1 MADRRMCQSAVVESD
16 LFLDLPVGAQAL
28 YFHLGMHAD
37 DDGFVNGPRQIARK
51 LRRPAKEL
59 QLLIDSGF
67 LLNFDGIV
75 VITHWRVANTLKLD
89 RLKMLNYPHIAQKL
103 YLAPTK
109 AYSLPPQGESES
121 LLEIRNQF
129 LAPYRNR
136 KVSKGKVKEDK
147 VREDKIREDKIKENK
162 VVEVAE
168 ENPDQPDAAP
178 TAKSAFHFLTGKL
191 GKGVVLLSEEQMED
205 LLDKLGLD
213 GFDYYVEKLADFIL
227 RNQANVSNHY
237 ATILKWWQ
245 QDKGVV

>member
-1 MADRRMCQSAVVESD
+1 MADRRMFHSAVVESD

-75 VITHWRVANTLKLD
+75 VITHWRVANTLQND
-89 RLKMLNYPHIAQKL
+89 RIKPLRYPEVAKNL
-103 YLAPTK
+103 YITENRC
-109 AYSLPPQGESES
+109 YTSTFSES
-121 LLEIRNQF
+121 VTSLFTARQILLDSEWN
-129 LAPYRNR
+129 P
-136 KVSKGKVKEDK
+136 KGKEKKRKEK
-147 VREDKIREDKIKENK
+147 KGTENN
-162 VVEVAE
+162 VAE
-168 ENPDQPDAAP
+168 ENPDQPDAAT
-178 TAKSAFHFLTGKL
+178 TAKSAFHFMTGKL

-213 GFDYYVEKLADFIL
+213 GFDFYVEKLADFIL